1 MTDELSSGGAA
12 YDTDG
17 TETPLEIPAELP
29 ILPLRD
35 TVLFPN
41 SFMPLA
47 VAREASVRLID
58 EATATGRMIGVF
70 TQREAATEEPL
81 QEDLYTIGTA
91 THIHKMFKLPDGSL
105 RLIVQGLARIRLD
118 GIAQTRPYLRG
129 AVSAAEE
136 VLRDEDHLEIDALQR
151 NIKSNFQQVVSLS
164 PLLSDDLQAL
174 AVNIT
179 DPGKLA
185 DFIASSLTTIGTA
198 VKQEVLDTLDIR
210 ARMDSLNRLLIK
222 ELEVLEL
229 GSKIQSQ
236 VQSEVGKNQR
246 EYFLR
251 EQMKAIQKELGEG
264 DEQAKEIDE
273 LRSKIEAAGMPES
286 VKKETLRELDR
297 LSKMPVAAAEYTV
310 SRTYLDWIVA
320 LPWSRRTEDAIDLK
334 RTKEVLDADH
344 SGLEKVKDRVLEYLA
359 VRKLNPDVKGP
370 ILCFLGPPGVG
381 KTSLARSIANSL
393 GRKFV
398 RVSLGGMR
406 DEAEIRGH
414 RRTYIGAL
422 PGQVIQGLRRAES
435 KNPVFILD
443 EIDKLGADFRGD
455 PASALLEVLDP
466 EQNNTFRDHYL
477 DVPFDLSEVLF
488 LTTANVLDPVP
499 PALRDRMEVLELAG
513 YTEEEKL
520 KIALEHL
527 IAKQVKNH
535 GLTEAYVE
543 FTEPAIRSVIRNY
556 TREAG
561 VRNLEREIGA
571 LCRKIA
577 RRRAEGDE
585 TKVTVTAEL
594 VNEFLGAPTFLD
606 EEIEN
611 RTKDPGVA
619 VGLAW
624 TPAGGEVL
632 FVEASRMQGAG
643 SLTLTGHLGDVMKES
658 ARTALSWFRSNAPHY
673 GVDPAFYKDA
683 EIHLH
688 VPSGAIPKDGPSAG
702 VTMVAALASE
712 LTGRAVRGDV
722 AMTGEITL
730 SGRVLPVGGIKE
742 KVLAARRHGVTRSDP
757 AAPEREE
764 HPRGPDRGAAAR
776 ADDSLRVG
784 NRRRARARSDPVV
797 RPDSRG
803 ASAARLLRQ
812 NDGELNGSDHPQSHH
827 RLHIGDLAA
836 TDHIP
841 DVGQRECLRLDVF
854 VFVECGGFGRI
865 GEAGEAKEDH
875 FLVAITRCR
884 VQRPEPDDRCRHL
897 PDLLM
902 ALAPRRLFWRFPGI
916 DAARGELPEPLADG
930 VAILPDQDDVARF
943 GDRNQHH

>member
-1 MTDELSSGGAA
+1 
-12 YDTDG
+12 
-17 TETPLEIPAELP
+17 
-29 ILPLRD
+29 
-35 TVLFPN
+35 
-41 SFMPLA
+41 
-47 VAREASVRLID
+47 
-58 EATATGRMIGVF
+58 MIGVF
-70 TQREAATEEPL
+70 TQREASVEEPA
-81 QEDLYTIGTA
+81 QDDLYPIGTA

-105 RLIVQGLARIRLD
+105 RLIVQGLARVRLD
-118 GIAQTRPYLRG
+118 RIVQTRPYLKA
-129 AVSAAEE
+129 AVTTADE

-174 AVNIT
+174 AANIT

-198 VKQEVLDTLDIR
+198 VKQEVLETLDIR
-210 ARMDSLNRLLIK
+210 ARMDVLNRLLIK

-251 EQMKAIQKELGEG
+251 EQLKAIQKELGEG
-264 DEQAKEIDE
+264 DEQAKEIEE
-273 LRSKIEAAGMPES
+273 LRAKIDAAGMPDS
-286 VKKETLRELDR
+286 VKKEALRELDR

-310 SRTYLDWIVA
+310 SRTYLDWVVA
-320 LPWSRRTEDAIDLK
+320 LPWNKRTEDSIDLK
-334 RTKEVLDADH
+334 RTKQVLDADH

-443 EIDKLGADFRGD
+443 EIDKLGSDFRGD

-520 KIALEHL
+520 KIAVEHL
-527 IAKQVKNH
+527 IAKQIANH
-535 GLTEAYVE
+535 GLTPEQMEFSEA
-543 FTEPAIRSVIRNY
+543 AIHAVIRGY

-585 TKVTVTAEL
+585 RPALITPEVVQEM
-594 VNEFLGAPTFLD
+594 LGAPTFLD
-606 EEIEN
+606 EEVEN

-624 TPAGGEVL
+624 TPAGGDVL
-632 FVEASRMQGAG
+632 FIEASRMQGG
-643 SLTLTGHLGDVMKES
+643 GTLTLTGHLGDVMKES
-658 ARTALSWFRSNAPHY
+658 ARTALSWFRANATRY
-673 GVDPAFYKDA
+673 GVDPTFYKDA

-712 LTGRAVRGDV
+712 LTGRSVRGDL

-742 KVLAARRHGVTRSDP
+742 KVLAARRHGIVDIALP
-757 AAPEREE
+757 
-764 HPRGPDRGAAAR
+764 
-776 ADDSLRVG
+776 
-784 NRRRARARSDPVV
+784 
-797 RPDSRG
+797 
-803 ASAARLLRQ
+803 RQ
-812 NDGELNGSDHPQSHH
+812 NEKN
-827 RLHIGDLAA
+827 I
-836 TDHIP
+836 
-841 DVGQRECLRLDVF
+841 
-854 VFVECGGFGRI
+854 
-865 GEAGEAKEDH
+865 KED
-875 FLVAITRCR
+875 LT
-884 VQRPEPDDRCRHL
+884 EELRH
-897 PDLLM
+897 DLTIHYVTHIEEVL
-902 ALAPRRLFWRFPGI
+902 ALALTPSAKQTKTPAVPAMLNAER
-916 DAARGELPEPLADG
+916 
-930 VAILPDQDDVARF
+930 
-943 GDRNQHH
+943 